1 MKRYLS
7 GVEKKAAA
15 FSLGEDR
22 YIWSHGFSYG
32 DWCAP
37 NENQKQWMAKKK
49 WISTAY
55 YANDCA
61 LASKI
66 ATILGFEEEA
76 KAFQEKRKCIENA
89 YRNVFTD
96 KKGTLKN
103 EFQTAYVCPLYFGMV
118 SGEERKK
125 YAENLLR
132 LVKEADNHLS
142 TGFLGT
148 PYLLFA
154 LSDNGYIN
162 EAYDLLLQDTVP
174 SWLYEVKA
182 GGTSI
187 WERWDALRPDGTV
200 NLGKDPG
207 SGLVNAVGGGMV
219 SFNHYANGAVGD
231 WLYRRVAGLEAI
243 EPGYKKF
250 KVAPLVGGGLTSVS
264 CFKKLSSGTIKINW
278 NFENGVFVLSI
289 NFRLTRAL
297 SSRCPTERALKFQTE
312 NMCTAL
318 KCEQY
323 YLKSKLIAFLIA
335 VHHGAGNL
343 LHQHIFVDR
352 PDDLTV
358 FVDRFRHG
366 IGKHRRQLS
375 KIFIRLVR
383 RVHFQ
388 LIHLPYPPKCQG
400 LRGNLS
406 AYQECHQK
414 VLILFSVWLLFRLLL
429 YLLCMPF
436 RYN

>member
-15 FSLGEDR
+15 FSSGEER

-207 SGLVNAVGGGMV
+207 SGLINAVGGGMV

-231 WLYRRVAGLEAI
+231 GLYRRVAGLEAI

-289 NFRLTRAL
+289 NVPFNTSAVITLPDGKSFEV
-297 SSRCPTERALKFQTE
+297 SS
-312 NMCTAL
+312 
-318 KCEQY
+318 
-323 YLKSKLIAFLIA
+323 
-335 VHHGAGNL
+335 
-343 LHQHIFVDR
+343 
-352 PDDLTV
+352 
-358 FVDRFRHG
+358 
-366 IGKHRRQLS
+366 GKY
-375 KIFIRLVR
+375 V
-383 RVHFQ
+383 
-388 LIHLPYPPKCQG
+388 Y
-400 LRGNLS
+400 
-406 AYQECHQK
+406 
-414 VLILFSVWLLFRLLL
+414 SVE
-429 YLLCMPF
+429 M
-436 RYN
+436 

>member
-1 MKRYLS
+1 MGFRYAELCGIEPENVKVRMKVISSIDEETGDFFCSNESINRLQKNIRYSGFSNFLEIPTDCPQRDERLGWTGDISVFASTACFNFNMNRFLRKWLIDVKAQQTKDGGSPVVVPRVKHFGGTKITAGWSDCVFLVPWALYQNSGDKTILEKFYPMMKRYLS

-15 FSLGEDR
+15 FSSGEER
-22 YIWSHGFSYG
+22 Y
-32 DWCAP
+32 
-37 NENQKQWMAKKK
+37 
-49 WISTAY
+49 
-55 YANDCA
+55 CA

-289 NFRLTRAL
+289 NVPFNTSAVITLPDGKSFEV
-297 SSRCPTERALKFQTE
+297 SS
-312 NMCTAL
+312 
-318 KCEQY
+318 
-323 YLKSKLIAFLIA
+323 
-335 VHHGAGNL
+335 
-343 LHQHIFVDR
+343 
-352 PDDLTV
+352 
-358 FVDRFRHG
+358 
-366 IGKHRRQLS
+366 GKY
-375 KIFIRLVR
+375 V
-383 RVHFQ
+383 
-388 LIHLPYPPKCQG
+388 Y
-400 LRGNLS
+400 
-406 AYQECHQK
+406 
-414 VLILFSVWLLFRLLL
+414 SVE
-429 YLLCMPF
+429 M
-436 RYN
+436 

>member
-1 MKRYLS
+1 MKAQQTKDGGIPVVVPRVKHFGGTKITAGWSDCVFLVPWALYQNSGDKTILEKFYPMMKRYLS

-22 YIWSHGFSYG
+22 YIWSRGFSYG
-32 DWCAP
+32 DWCATD
-37 NENQKQWMAKKK
+37 ENQKQWLESKK

-61 LASKI
+61 LAAKI

-76 KAFQEKRKCIENA
+76 KAFQEQRKCIENA

-289 NFRLTRAL
+289 NVPFNTSAVITLPDGKSFEV
-297 SSRCPTERALKFQTE
+297 SS
-312 NMCTAL
+312 
-318 KCEQY
+318 
-323 YLKSKLIAFLIA
+323 
-335 VHHGAGNL
+335 
-343 LHQHIFVDR
+343 
-352 PDDLTV
+352 
-358 FVDRFRHG
+358 
-366 IGKHRRQLS
+366 GKY
-375 KIFIRLVR
+375 V
-383 RVHFQ
+383 
-388 LIHLPYPPKCQG
+388 Y
-400 LRGNLS
+400 
-406 AYQECHQK
+406 
-414 VLILFSVWLLFRLLL
+414 SVE
-429 YLLCMPF
+429 M
-436 RYN
+436 